1 MVNCCSAQREKNTTK
16 TKTHLCACLWIL
28 LIYTAGTLRETLRS
42 ICGRMREQSEEPTCH
57 ICPVLHIHTKWRR
70 LSNRCHWNN
79 HEILRFTFHS
89 CWHLKLGGGRRH
101 LSWIFCKSHDK
112 QSRQPALNTCCQKK
126 KKKRSAYLKTPLIR
140 YNCIDKAPEESYRG
154 PSWHPSTLRHTDG
167 IVCQR
172 MVRWSAVD
180 IHVLGY
186 WWQR

>member
-70 LSNRCHWNN
+70 LSHRCHWNN

-89 CWHLKLGGGRRH
+89 CWHLKLGGGAKTSVMDI
-101 LSWIFCKSHDK
+101 L
-112 QSRQPALNTCCQKK
+112 QEPRQTITAASAEHMLP